1 MNTRNVHDRLNGIE
15 AFVQAAEAGSFALA
29 AERLRL
35 TRSAVGKS
43 IARLEARLGVRLFH
57 RTTRQQSLTDDGQAY
72 YDRCVRALAELQAA
86 EAELDSAAASRRA
99 ACASPRRWCLAGIA
113 SRRCCASWRAA
124 IHSWRSTSRSATAW
138 WT

>member
-72 YDRCVRALAELQAA
+72 YDRCARWPSCRRPRRSWTA
-86 EAELDSAAASRRA
+86 AAASRRA
-99 ACASPRRWCLAGIA
+99 ACASPRRWCSAGIA

>member
-1 MNTRNVHDRLNGIE
+1 M
-15 AFVQAAEAGSFALA
+15 
-29 AERLRL
+29 
-35 TRSAVGKS
+35 
-43 IARLEARLGVRLFH
+43 RLFH

-86 EAELDSAAASRRA
+86 EAELDSGRREPQGRLRVTA
-99 ACASPRRWCLAGIA
+99 PLVFGIA
-113 SRRCCASWRAA
+113 SRRLRASWRAA